1 MIGEKGQ
8 TGSVLAVFIGWT
20 SIDAH
25 MKFRET
31 EVFKENVG
39 LIRDMEGVAKLV
51 LFHVSCQSL
60 EKTTE

>member
-1 MIGEKGQ
+1 MRGEEEQ

-31 EVFKENVG
+31 EVFQENVG
-39 LIRDMEGVAKLV
+39 LIRGMEGVVKLV

-60 EKTTE
+60 KRTTE